1 MLMKKLT
8 TISCLLLVLSSL
20 TACGQAHAN
29 VTTTRKTLHLMQDSE
44 LTSLDTSNTATLT
57 QWNVLQ
63 QSMEGLYRMNA
74 QNKVVGAMATKVVK
88 PTNHGKTYTFH
99 LRRNAK
105 WSNGHT
111 VTAKD
116 FVTAWQRSVSATSTS
131 GYSYIYEGIK
141 NAAQISAGHKSVKS
155 LGVTAVNKHT
165 LKVTLSHAMPYLSK
179 MLTMPAFFPQDHQV
193 VSKYGKDYGTT
204 STKMAYNGPFAVKG
218 WNGTNDSW
226 NLLKNTYYYDKSDIK
241 LNKITMQVVK
251 DSTTAHNLFSQNKLD
266 DATVTG
272 VTAQGVQN
280 DSHLKHVSKAGTYYL
295 RLNMQKN
302 RALNNQYLRQALNLV
317 LNKKTL
323 TKNILSDGSTPAYNY
338 VTPGLTTDPTTGKDF
353 GTETQST
360 YRHNVAKAQVLWN
373 KGLKQLDRSSVT
385 LKLVSDDT
393 TVAKNIDQFVQAA
406 VAQNLK
412 HAKMSVSAIPSK
424 SSGEAVTNGNYDL
437 TYTLWLAD
445 YADQISFFD
454 ILTKNN
460 PQNYGH
466 YDDTVFN
473 QQITA
478 AHNQNATNTQS
489 YWQNMRTAAKRLNQT
504 AAVVPLYNMTESHL
518 VNSNLNGVSYHAVG
532 ENDYTRA
539 YFK

>member
-1 MLMKKLT
+1 MKMKT
-8 TISCLLLVLSSL
+8 MVVASCLLLVVPL
-20 TACGQAHAN
+20 TACGRAHAN
-29 VTTTRKTLHLMQDSE
+29 TTTTQKTLHLMQDTE

-74 QNKVVGAMATKVVK
+74 HNQVVGAMATKVVK

-99 LRRNAK
+99 LRKSAK
-105 WSNGHT
+105 WSNGHP
-111 VTAKD
+111 VTAAD
-116 FVTAWQRSVSATSTS
+116 FVTAWRRSVSSTSTS

-141 NAAQISAGHKSVKS
+141 NAAQISAGHKSTKT

-165 LKVTLSHAMPYLSK
+165 LRVTLSHAMPYLSK

-193 VSKYGKDYGTT
+193 VSKYGKDYGT
-204 STKMAYNGPFAVKG
+204 SSAKMAYNGPFTVSG

-226 NLLKNTYYYDKSDIK
+226 NLLKNTYYYDKQSIK
-241 LNKITMQVVK
+241 LNKMTMQVVK
-251 DSTTAHNLFSQNKLD
+251 DSTTAHNLFSQGKLD

-302 RALNNQYLRQALNLV
+302 RALNNKYLRQALNLV

-323 TKNILSDGSTPAYNY
+323 TKNVLSDGSTPAYNY
-338 VTPGLTTDPTTGKDF
+338 VTPGLTTDPTTNKDF
-353 GTETQST
+353 GTETQSS
-360 YRHNVAKAQVLWN
+360 YRYNVKKAQALWN
-373 KGLKQLDRSSVT
+373 KGLKQLGRSSVT

-406 VAQNLK
+406 VKQHLNN
-412 HAKMSVSAIPSK
+412 AKVTVSAVPSK
-424 SSGEAVTNGNYDL
+424 SSGDAVTSGNYDM

-445 YADQISFFD
+445 YADPVSFFD

-473 QQITA
+473 QQISA
-478 AHNQNATNTQS
+478 AHNQNATNTTA
-489 YWQNMRTAAKRLNQT
+489 YWKNMRTAANRLNQT

-518 VNSNLNGVSYHAVG
+518 VNSNLKGVSYHSVG

>member
-1 MLMKKLT
+1 MKMKT
-8 TISCLLLVLSSL
+8 TVVACCLLLVAPLA
-20 TACGQAHAN
+20 ACGRAHAN
-29 VTTTRKTLHLMQDSE
+29 TTTTQKTLHLMQDTE

-74 QNKVVGAMATKVVK
+74 HNQVVGAMATKVVK

-99 LRRNAK
+99 LRKSAK
-105 WSNGHT
+105 WSNGHP
-111 VTAKD
+111 VTAAD
-116 FVTAWQRSVSATSTS
+116 FVIAWRRSVSSTSTS

-141 NAAQISAGHKSVKS
+141 NAAKISAGHKSTKT
-155 LGVTAVNKHT
+155 LGVTAVSKHT
-165 LKVTLSHAMPYLSK
+165 LRVTLSHAMPYLSK

-193 VSKYGKDYGTT
+193 VSKYGKDYGT
-204 STKMAYNGPFAVKG
+204 SSAKMAYNGPFTVSG

-226 NLLKNTYYYDKSDIK
+226 NLLKNTYYYDKQSIK
-241 LNKITMQVVK
+241 LNKMTMQVVK
-251 DSTTAHNLFSQNKLD
+251 DSTTAHNLFSQGKLD

-302 RALNNQYLRQALNLV
+302 RALNNKYLRQALNLV

-323 TKNILSDGSTPAYNY
+323 TKNVLSDGSTPAYNY
-338 VTPGLTTDPTTGKDF
+338 VTPGLTTDPTTNKDF
-353 GTETQST
+353 GTETQSS
-360 YRHNVAKAQVLWN
+360 YRYNVKKAQALWN
-373 KGLKQLDRSSVT
+373 KGLKQLGRSSVT

-406 VAQNLK
+406 VKQHLSN
-412 HAKMSVSAIPSK
+412 AKVTVSAVPSK
-424 SSGEAVTNGNYDL
+424 SSGDAVTSGNYDM

-445 YADQISFFD
+445 YADPVSFFD
-454 ILTKNN
+454 ILAKNN

-473 QQITA
+473 QQISA
-478 AHNQNATNTQS
+478 AHNQNATNTTA
-489 YWQNMRTAAKRLNQT
+489 YWKNMRTAANRLNQT

-518 VNSNLNGVSYHAVG
+518 VNSNLKGVSYHSVG